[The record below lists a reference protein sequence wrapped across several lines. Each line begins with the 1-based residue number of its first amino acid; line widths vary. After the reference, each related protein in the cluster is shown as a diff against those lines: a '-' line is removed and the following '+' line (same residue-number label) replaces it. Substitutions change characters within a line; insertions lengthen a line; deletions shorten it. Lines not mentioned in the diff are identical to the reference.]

1 MRVLRS
7 AECDTDF
14 RLVRGKSKLC
24 IRKKIRLSGVKV
36 PKGLDVSKLQDPNMR
51 YIVRDKL
58 DRLDFDSIWDQFKE
72 RVYSVCLES
81 LGLQRKKHKDWF
93 DENDAYINQLLSE
106 KQRLYSSL
114 LNQGHQNQTTV
125 RTYKKVKSTF
135 QRELRRMKNKWWSNI
150 SKEIQK
156 ASDSKDVKTLYSHE

>member
-106 KQRLYSSL
+106 K
-114 LNQGHQNQTTV
+114 
-125 RTYKKVKSTF
+125 
-135 QRELRRMKNKWWSNI
+135 
-150 SKEIQK
+150 
-156 ASDSKDVKTLYSHE
+156 